1 MEFLPFLLVIASA
14 VSHAFWNVL
23 AKRGRDKWVFM
34 WWMTFT
40 SLFTMLP
47 VFFFILGDWSLSL
60 AAVPYLVVSGIAEA
74 FYFISLGKAYE
85 LGDLSVV
92 YPLARSS
99 PLFVFVLAVVFLGED
114 VSLWGV
120 SGILLVVLGVYMIH
134 MKDLS
139 MREFMRP
146 ITSLRSPASQ
156 FALVTAFCT
165 SIYSLVDKLGVAV
178 VPPLTYALW
187 FEVFVLAFLTP
198 LVLWKRRWGEIAAEW
213 RGNEKK
219 ILVSGFLMR
228 SGYVLVLVA
237 LSMAQVSYV
246 LALRQLS
253 VVIGVALGVGLLGEK
268 YGGIRLLSSIVIFMG
283 VFILGTMT

>member
-1 MEFLPFLLVIASA
+1 MLIITSA

-23 AKRGRDKWVFM
+23 AKRGTDKWVFM

-47 VFFFILGDWSLSL
+47 VFFFILVDWSLPL
-60 AAVPYLVVSGIAEA
+60 AALPYLVISGIAEA

-99 PLFVFVLAVVFLGED
+99 PLFVFVLAVVFIGED

-120 SGILLVVLGVYMIH
+120 LGILLVVLGVYMIH

-139 MREFMRP
+139 TREFMRP
-146 ITSLRSPASQ
+146 ITSLRGPASQ

-198 LVLWKRRWGEIAAEW
+198 LVLWKRGWGAIAAEW
-213 RGNEKK
+213 RGNETK

-268 YGGIRLLSSIVIFMG
+268 YGGIRLLGSIVIFMG